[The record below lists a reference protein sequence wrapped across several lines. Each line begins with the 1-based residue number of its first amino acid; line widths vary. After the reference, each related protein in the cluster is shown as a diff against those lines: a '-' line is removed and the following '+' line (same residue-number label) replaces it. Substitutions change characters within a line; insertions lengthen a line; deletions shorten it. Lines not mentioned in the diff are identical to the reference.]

1 MDQLLYVEELVIL
14 LMTVA
19 MGVGILSRRLRMPY
33 TVGLVLMGLSI
44 ALFTRLHLTITPA
57 LILGLLVP
65 PLIFEAA
72 FHLRLEML
80 RRDVGLILALAVP
93 GVILTMLLVAGLVSW
108 GTGFPFLTAL
118 LFGAL
123 IAATDPVAVVALF
136 RSLGAPKRLQVLL
149 EGESLMNDGTAIVVF
164 SLVLGLAGGEKFR
177 GAQAL
182 ADFFR
187 IAGGGFVVGLLLGA
201 VAAEVTRHIDEHLLE
216 TTLTTVLAY
225 GAYLLAENLHV
236 SGVLAVVAAGLV
248 IGNAGP
254 RGMSPTTRIVVFN
267 FWEYA
272 AFLANS
278 FVFLLIGMQVDLSLL
293 LANWQAILWA
303 IAAVLL
309 ARLVGVYGLTLFFR
323 DLPFAWR
330 HVLFWGG
337 LRGAISLALALG
349 LPTTLAGRPQLLAM
363 AFGVVLFTL
372 LVQGPT
378 MEPLIRR
385 LQLVV
390 RTESQLE
397 YERRHARAVAARA
410 AYQHLRAMHRQG
422 LLAEHTWRRLEPLL
436 DHHVDTLAAAVQHTV
451 LQDPSVEVEELDTA
465 RREALSAQRS
475 TLNRLLMEGVIS
487 EETFHELVSE
497 VDAALA
503 NSETS
508 WASLLHENQAA
519 GRSIRHLLVAI
530 IHKADQA
537 AAQAALRRSGC
548 PLAYLPSQGG
558 FLKQR
563 NVTLLIGV
571 PAGRL
576 EDIIQTLQR
585 HCKQRV
591 EFKSGSLGRLPLP
604 APQPVQVGGITA
616 FVFPVERFEVF

>member
-1 MDQLLYVEELVIL
+1 MENLILVEELIIL
-14 LMTVA
+14 LMAVA
-19 MGVGILSRRLRMPY
+19 MVVGIFSRRLRMPY

-44 ALFTRLHLTITPA
+44 ALFTDLHLEVTPA

-65 PLIFEAA
+65 PLVFEAA
-72 FHLRLEML
+72 FHIRLEML
-80 RRDVGLILALAVP
+80 RRDLGLILALAVP
-93 GVILTMLLVAGLVSW
+93 GVILTMLLVGVLVSW
-108 GTGFPFLTAL
+108 GTGFPLPVAL

-149 EGESLMNDGTAIVVF
+149 ESESLMNDGTAIVVF
-164 SLVLGLAGGEKFR
+164 SLVLSIVAGGSFNFMR
-177 GAQAL
+177 SV

-201 VAAEVTRHIDEHLLE
+201 IAAEITRHIDEHLLE

-225 GAYLLAENLHV
+225 GAYLVAENLHV
-236 SGVLAVVAAGLV
+236 SGVLAVVAAGL
-248 IGNAGP
+248 ISGNVGP

-278 FVFLLIGMQVDLSLL
+278 FVFLVIGMQVNLSLL
-293 LANWQAILWA
+293 VANWQAILWA

-309 ARLVGVYGLTLFFR
+309 ARAVGAYGLTLFVR
-323 DLPFAWR
+323 DLPFVWR

-349 LPTTLAGRPQLLAM
+349 LPTDLPGRPQLQAM

-372 LVQGPT
+372 LVQGPS
-378 MEPLIRR
+378 MVPLVRR
-385 LQLVV
+385 LRLVV
-390 RTESQLE
+390 RTGSQVE

-410 AYQHLRAMHRQG
+410 AYEHLRAMHKEG
-422 LLAEHTWRRLEPLL
+422 LLSEHTWRLLEPLL
-436 DHHVDTLAAAVQHTV
+436 DRHVEALSEAVRITIM
-451 LQDPSVEVEELDTA
+451 QDPSVEAEELDTA

-475 TLNRLLMEGVIS
+475 TLNRLLIEGVIS
-487 EETFHELVSE
+487 EEIYHELANE
-497 VDAALA
+497 VDTALS
-503 NSETS
+503 NQESS
-508 WASLLHENQAA
+508 WASLIHESKVAQQP
-519 GRSIRHLLVAI
+519 ICHLMIAI
-530 IHKADQA
+530 IHQSDQQ
-537 AAQAALRRSGC
+537 AAQAALMNTGC
-548 PLAYLPSQGG
+548 TLAHLPSQGG
-558 FLKQR
+558 FLKQQ

-571 PAGRL
+571 PEGKVDETIR
-576 EDIIQTLQR
+576 TLQH

-591 EFKSGSLGRLPLP
+591 EFKAASMANLPLP
-604 APQPVQVGGITA
+604 APRPVQVGSVTA
-616 FVFPVERFEVF
+616 FVFDVERFEQF